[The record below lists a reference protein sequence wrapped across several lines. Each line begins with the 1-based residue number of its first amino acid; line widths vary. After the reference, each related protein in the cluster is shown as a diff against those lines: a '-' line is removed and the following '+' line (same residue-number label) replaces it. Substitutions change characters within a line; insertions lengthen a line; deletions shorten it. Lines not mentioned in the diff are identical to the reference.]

1 MASLGHDAS
10 PFAQDAQRLAEE
22 GKTPLYVAVDG
33 KLGAILSVADD
44 LKPTSRAA
52 IDAIHSL
59 GVKTAMITGD
69 DARTAKAIAARLGI
83 DEVVA
88 GVLPDGKVAA
98 LERLRE
104 SNRIAFVGDGVN
116 DAPALAAADAGI
128 AIGTGTD
135 IAIEAADVV
144 LMSGDLAKVPA
155 ALAISRATMRNI
167 QQNLFWA
174 FGYNVVLIPVA
185 AGALY
190 PVNGMLLSPMF
201 GAAAMALSSVFVLT
215 NALRLRR
222 FKAPAI
228 ANADSGAEAAP
239 VETEA
244 ADKEFKEEAM
254 TTFNVQDMTCN
265 MCVKHV
271 TKAVQAVEPNA
282 DVKVDLATGKVDVT
296 PAPKDAQAL
305 AKAISEAGYPAQV
318 AA

>member
-1 MASLGHDAS
+1 M
-10 PFAQDAQRLAEE
+10 
-22 GKTPLYVAVDG
+22 
-33 KLGAILSVADD
+33 
-44 LKPTSRAA
+44 
-52 IDAIHSL
+52 
-59 GVKTAMITGD
+59 
-69 DARTAKAIAARLGI
+69 
-83 DEVVA
+83 
-88 GVLPDGKVAA
+88 
-98 LERLRE
+98 
-104 SNRIAFVGDGVN
+104 N

-155 ALAISRATMRNI
+155 ALAISHATMRNI

-222 FKAPAI
+222 FEPPVVSA
-228 ANADSGAEAAP
+228 ADAAEQASPIEPEAA
-239 VETEA
+239 ENEI
-244 ADKEFKEEAM
+244 KEEAM
-254 TTFNVQDMTCN
+254 TTFNVKDMTCN

-271 TKAVQAVEPNA
+271 TKAVQSVEPNA
-282 DVKVDLATGKVDVT
+282 DVKVDLSTGKVDVT

-305 AKAISEAGYPAQV
+305 ADAITEAGYPAQV

>member
-1 MASLGHDAS
+1 
-10 PFAQDAQRLAEE
+10 
-22 GKTPLYVAVDG
+22 
-33 KLGAILSVADD
+33 
-44 LKPTSRAA
+44 
-52 IDAIHSL
+52 
-59 GVKTAMITGD
+59 
-69 DARTAKAIAARLGI
+69 
-83 DEVVA
+83 
-88 GVLPDGKVAA
+88 
-98 LERLRE
+98 
-104 SNRIAFVGDGVN
+104 
-116 DAPALAAADAGI
+116 
-128 AIGTGTD
+128 
-135 IAIEAADVV
+135 
-144 LMSGDLAKVPA
+144 
-155 ALAISRATMRNI
+155 MRNI

-222 FKAPAI
+222 FKAPVI
-228 ANADSGAEAAP
+228 ASADSGEEAAP

-244 ADKEFKEEAM
+244 AEKDNKEEAM

-296 PAPKDAQAL
+296 PAPKDAEAL